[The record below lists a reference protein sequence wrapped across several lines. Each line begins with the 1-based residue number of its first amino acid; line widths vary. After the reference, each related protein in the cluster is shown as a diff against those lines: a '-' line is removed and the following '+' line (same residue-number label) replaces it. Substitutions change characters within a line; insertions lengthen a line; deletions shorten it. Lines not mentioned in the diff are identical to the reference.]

1 MTAVQ
6 FAANSYFVSDHI
18 SQSNSFI
25 GTEILM
31 KSPDFRVARSGKEPS
46 ISRGDAALSLS
57 LYLFS
62 DPRVKDW
69 MWMQS
74 PFPTI
79 VMATL
84 YLLFVRV
91 APGYMKDR
99 EPYQMKAFLFVFN
112 TAIVL
117 LNAYLTKEVY
127 LPFFKIFFFLLALLY
142 CQPIYLLL
150 LSLPFILKTE
160 RYSF

>member
-1 MTAVQ
+1 
-6 FAANSYFVSDHI
+6 
-18 SQSNSFI
+18 
-25 GTEILM
+25 
-31 KSPDFRVARSGKEPS
+31 
-46 ISRGDAALSLS
+46 
-57 LYLFS
+57 
-62 DPRVKDW
+62 
-69 MWMQS
+69 MQS

-99 EPYQMKAFLFVFN
+99 EPYQMKAFLFIFN

-142 CQPIYLLL
+142 CQPIYLFL
-150 LSLPFILKTE
+150 LSLPFPKTY
-160 RYSF
+160 RYSFFKYRLLSYAVRNMKEIINYVSVISTHVLYA

>member
-1 MTAVQ
+1 
-6 FAANSYFVSDHI
+6 
-18 SQSNSFI
+18 
-25 GTEILM
+25 
-31 KSPDFRVARSGKEPS
+31 
-46 ISRGDAALSLS
+46 
-57 LYLFS
+57 
-62 DPRVKDW
+62 

-117 LNAYLTKEVY
+117 LNAYLTKEMIEGMFGAGTTGSAH
-127 LPFFKIFFFLLALLY
+127 PWRTPITLL
-142 CQPIYLLL
+142 
-150 LSLPFILKTE
+150 
-160 RYSF
+160 R

>member
-1 MTAVQ
+1 
-6 FAANSYFVSDHI
+6 
-18 SQSNSFI
+18 
-25 GTEILM
+25 
-31 KSPDFRVARSGKEPS
+31 
-46 ISRGDAALSLS
+46 
-57 LYLFS
+57 
-62 DPRVKDW
+62 
-69 MWMQS
+69 MQS

-117 LNAYLTKEVY
+117 LNAYLTKEVH
-127 LPFFKIFFFLLALLY
+127 LPFKNLFFSPRTPLLSTYIPPSPFSPLHPKNRTVLFLKYRLLSY
-142 CQPIYLLL
+142 AVRNMKEIINYVSVISIHVVVLLL
-150 LSLPFILKTE
+150 CLEKGFKAFKYHRLAV
-160 RYSF
+160 

>member
-1 MTAVQ
+1 
-6 FAANSYFVSDHI
+6 
-18 SQSNSFI
+18 
-25 GTEILM
+25 
-31 KSPDFRVARSGKEPS
+31 
-46 ISRGDAALSLS
+46 
-57 LYLFS
+57 
-62 DPRVKDW
+62 

-127 LPFFKIFFFLLALLY
+127 LPPSSKSFFFSSHSFTANLY
-142 CQPIYLLL
+142 TSFSF
-150 LSLPFILKTE
+150 LSP
-160 RYSF
+160 SS